1 LKKLLAAS
9 LLTIFLFTSSVVADD
24 KCIHVSKN
32 MQEVISFTNV
42 FIGDSPFECSTEHF
56 HYALCFANK
65 NTIVFSKHTRVMFIG
80 VGDRTAYYIYRPR
93 EDSDFEIYMV
103 DVEDT
108 SSPITQLFYV
118 MQREFI
124 DLMKKGHKGY
134 KRKRV

>member
-1 LKKLLAAS
+1 
-9 LLTIFLFTSSVVADD
+9 
-24 KCIHVSKN
+24 
-32 MQEVISFTNV
+32 
-42 FIGDSPFECSTEHF
+42 
-56 HYALCFANK
+56 
-65 NTIVFSKHTRVMFIG
+65 MFIG

-134 KRKRV
+134 KRKQV